1 MVCGRYRSSRF
12 FYRSPLPDY
21 TGPAGNPKRFLRFG
35 LPNERRAC
43 TRMKFRALGRTG
55 LQVSLIGLG
64 TMTFGEQNTEADGH
78 AQLDYA
84 VDCGVNLIDTAEVYA
99 VPPRAETYGS
109 TERIIGTWLRRSGK
123 RPHVILCSKVAGPGR
138 ALGLTHVRGG
148 VNRLDRRNI
157 VEALDDS
164 LRRLQTDYLD
174 LYQVHWPDRSTNFF
188 GRLGYEHVE
197 QEDTVAI
204 EETLEVLSELVQ
216 TGKVRYIGVSNE
228 TPWGL
233 HRYLQLAHEGGL
245 ARLVSI
251 QNPYSLLNRSFELGL
266 AEIAIRENI
275 GLLAY
280 SPLGFGVLTGKYLDG
295 ARPPEG
301 RLVRWARFARYS
313 GDAAEESTAA
323 YVALARSYGLDPA
336 QMALSFVNRQRFV
349 MSTLIGVTTMEQLV
363 TNVASVDVNLS
374 NEVIQAIEQIHQA
387 QPNPCP

>member
-1 MVCGRYRSSRF
+1 M
-12 FYRSPLPDY
+12 
-21 TGPAGNPKRFLRFG
+21 TM
-35 LPNERRAC
+35 E
-43 TRMKFRALGRTG
+43 FRTLGRTG

-84 VDCGVNLIDTAEVYA
+84 IDHGVNLIDTSEMYA

-123 RPHVILCSKVAGPGR
+123 RQDVVLCSKVGGPGR
-138 ALGLTHVRGG
+138 ALGVTHVRGG
-148 VNRLDRRNI
+148 ANRLDRRNI
-157 VEALDDS
+157 VEAIDDS
-164 LRRLQTDYLD
+164 LGRLQTDYLD

-197 QEDTVAI
+197 QEDTVPI

-216 TGKVRYIGVSNE
+216 AGKVRYVGVSNE

-233 HRYLQLAHEGGL
+233 YRYLQLAHEGGL

-251 QNPYSLLNRSFELGL
+251 QNPYSLLNRSFEIGL
-266 AEIAIRENI
+266 AEIAIRENV

-280 SPLGFGVLTGKYLDG
+280 SPLGFGMLTGKYLDG

-301 RLVRWARFARYS
+301 RLVRWTRFARYS
-313 GDAAEESTAA
+313 GEVAERTTAA
-323 YVALARSYGLDPA
+323 YVAIARSHGLDPA
-336 QMALSFVNRQRFV
+336 HMALAFVNRQRFV
-349 MSTLIGVTTMEQLV
+349 SSTLIGATSMAQLV
-363 TNVASVDVNLS
+363 TNVASVDVHLS
-374 NEVIQAIEQIHQA
+374 DEVIQAIEQVHKA